1 MLQSGM
7 YKLTV
12 IFIKGKSGQ
21 GKTTLA
27 KDIIDESIKA
37 ARVRLD
43 EDWAVYNGATA
54 NVLDDYNGEEIIF
67 LDDLRGNSMTASDWL
82 RLLDPYNAS
91 PASARYR
98 NKPVVA
104 SRVVVMTSTQDPY
117 TYFYYT
123 KNRGDVSEALD
134 QFIRRVSACV
144 KVYDV
149 DNNGDQSF
157 SIAMSDTVAPEEKQF
172 PDDYHSRINSVTM
185 HYGFPNEQ
193 VTDRDDI
200 IYAAT
205 ELVIHNHARKALE
218 VTLKKAGCTLKL
230 GDD

>member
-1 MLQSGM
+1 M
-7 YKLTV
+7 
-12 IFIKGKSGQ
+12 
-21 GKTTLA
+21 
-27 KDIIDESIKA
+27 
-37 ARVRLD
+37 
-43 EDWAVYNGATA
+43 
-54 NVLDDYNGEEIIF
+54 
-67 LDDLRGNSMTASDWL
+67 
-82 RLLDPYNAS
+82 
-91 PASARYR
+91 
-98 NKPVVA
+98 
-104 SRVVVMTSTQDPY
+104 
-117 TYFYYT
+117 
-123 KNRGDVSEALD
+123 SEALD